1 MVSNSLKIDEQEI
14 VEALARLRR
23 EQSDTPEYQRL
34 RRDLPEDWPV

>member
-1 MVSNSLKIDEQEI
+1 MVSNSLKMDEQEV

-23 EQSDTPEYQRL
+23 EQSDNPEYQRL

>member
-1 MVSNSLKIDEQEI
+1 MVSNSLKIDEQEV

-23 EQSDTPEYQRL
+23 EQSDNPEYQRL

>member
-1 MVSNSLKIDEQEI
+1 MVSNSLKIDEQEL

-23 EQSDTPEYQRL
+23 EQSDNPEYQRL

>member
-14 VEALARLRR
+14 VEALARVRR
-23 EQSDTPEYQRL
+23 EQSNNPEYQRL

>member
-14 VEALARLRR
+14 LEALARVRR
-23 EQSDTPEYQRL
+23 EQSDNPEYQRL